1 MKHMA
6 EAKSRYED
14 IPIPEELSE
23 RVMAEVEKAQIRY
36 RKKTAGKRR
45 RTFMKGGMAAAAA
58 AVVLFT
64 AGVNTSEVL
73 ARELQ
78 DVPVLGTMARILT
91 FRSYESET
99 EDLKI
104 SVDIP
109 SVEMIS
115 DELSGMEDAVN
126 EEIHMFCQEYADA
139 AVERAEDY
147 RQAFLDTGG
156 TEEEWE
162 AHHIAIKVWYEVKSQ
177 TGRYLSLAVMGSE
190 NWTSAYSETR
200 YYNFDQEAGKWITL
214 EDVLGKDY
222 ARIAEQSVRRQIE
235 QRQTEDGVEYWLDE
249 WEGIDEDTGFY
260 MNSAGNPVIV
270 FEQYEIAPG
279 AMGMPEFE
287 IVMSGEQ

>member
-1 MKHMA
+1 MKDMA
-6 EAKSRYED
+6 EAKNRYD
-14 IPIPEELSE
+14 SIPIPEELSE
-23 RVMAEVEKAQIRY
+23 RVMAEVEKAQIRQ
-36 RKKTAGKRR
+36 REKTAKRR
-45 RTFMKGGMAAAAA
+45 MTFMKRGMAAAAA

-64 AGVNTSEVL
+64 AGVNTSEVF

-91 FRSYESET
+91 FRSYESE
-99 EDLKI
+99 DLKI

-115 DELSGMEDAVN
+115 EELGGMEDAVN

-139 AVERAEDY
+139 AIERAEDY

-190 NWTSAYSETR
+190 NWTSAYSETK

-214 EDVLGKDY
+214 KDVLGEDY
-222 ARIAEQSVRRQIE
+222 AQIAEQSVRSQIE
-235 QRQTEDGVEYWLDE
+235 QREAEDGMEYWIDE
-249 WEGIDEDTGFY
+249 WEGIGENTRFY
-260 MNSAGNPVIV
+260 MNAAGNPVVV
-270 FEQYEIAPG
+270 FDQYEIAPG
-279 AMGMPEFE
+279 AAGNPEFE
-287 IVMSGEQ
+287 IIIP

>member
-1 MKHMA
+1 MKDME
-6 EAKSRYED
+6 EAKNRYD
-14 IPIPEELSE
+14 SIPIPEELSE
-23 RVMAEVEKAQIRY
+23 RVMAEVEKAQIRQ
-36 RKKTAGKRR
+36 REKTAKRR
-45 RTFMKGGMAAAAA
+45 MNFMKRGMAAAAA

-64 AGVNTSEVL
+64 AGVNTSEVF

-104 SVDIP
+104 SVEVP

-115 DELSGMEDAVN
+115 EELSGMEDAVN

-139 AVERAEDY
+139 AIERAEEY

-190 NWTSAYSETR
+190 NWTSAYSETK

-214 EDVLGKDY
+214 KDVLGEDY
-222 ARIAEQSVRRQIE
+222 AQIAEQSVRSQVE
-235 QRQTEDGVEYWLDE
+235 QREAEDGMEYWIDE
-249 WEGIDEDTGFY
+249 WEGIGENTRFY
-260 MNSAGNPVIV
+260 MNAAGNPVVV
-270 FEQYEIAPG
+270 FDQYEIAPG
-279 AMGMPEFE
+279 AAGNPEFE
-287 IVMSGEQ
+287 IIIP

>member
-1 MKHMA
+1 MKDMA
-6 EAKSRYED
+6 EAKNRYD
-14 IPIPEELSE
+14 SIPIPGELSE
-23 RVMAEVEKAQIRY
+23 RVMAEVEKAQIRQ
-36 RKKTAGKRR
+36 REKTAKRR
-45 RTFMKGGMAAAAA
+45 MTFMKRGMAAAAA

-64 AGVNTSEVL
+64 AGVNTSEVF

-115 DELSGMEDAVN
+115 EELSGMEDAVN

-139 AVERAEDY
+139 AIERAEDY

-190 NWTSAYSETR
+190 NWTSAYSETK

-214 EDVLGKDY
+214 KDVLGEDY
-222 ARIAEQSVRRQIE
+222 AQIAEQSVRSQIE
-235 QRQTEDGVEYWLDE
+235 QREAEDGMEYWIDE
-249 WEGIDEDTGFY
+249 WEGIGENTRFY
-260 MNSAGNPVIV
+260 MNAAGNPVVV
-270 FEQYEIAPG
+270 FDQYEIAPG
-279 AMGMPEFE
+279 AAGNPEFE
-287 IVMSGEQ
+287 IIIP

>member
-1 MKHMA
+1 MKDMA
-6 EAKSRYED
+6 EAKNRYD
-14 IPIPEELSE
+14 SIPIPEELSE
-23 RVMAEVEKAQIRY
+23 RVMAEVEKAQIRQ
-36 RKKTAGKRR
+36 REKTAKRR
-45 RTFMKGGMAAAAA
+45 MNFMKRGMAAAAA

-64 AGVNTSEVL
+64 AGVNTSEVF

-104 SVDIP
+104 SVEVP

-115 DELSGMEDAVN
+115 EELSGMEDAVN

-139 AVERAEDY
+139 AIERAEEY

-190 NWTSAYSETR
+190 NWTSAYSETK

-214 EDVLGKDY
+214 KDVLGEDY
-222 ARIAEQSVRRQIE
+222 AQIAEQSVRSQVE
-235 QRQTEDGVEYWLDE
+235 QREAEDGMEYWIDE
-249 WEGIDEDTGFY
+249 WEGIGENTRFY
-260 MNSAGNPVIV
+260 MNAAGNPVVV
-270 FEQYEIAPG
+270 FDQYEIAPG
-279 AMGMPEFE
+279 AAGNPEFE
-287 IVMSGEQ
+287 IIIP